1 VTEQSESVCG
11 MKEIYG
17 IIPVL
22 ATPFDEFAE
31 IDLDAFESEIHV
43 AVHEGADALAMFGL
57 ASEYYKLTD
66 HERADLLHRLVR
78 VAGSRTPIVVS
89 VSHHA
94 TEVAMRQAREAQDA
108 GASAVMILPPFFLD
122 PSLEAI
128 LEHVE
133 CIVETIEI
141 PCILQYAPAQ
151 TKITPEIL
159 ARVPVSIIKIDAV
172 PYAPAAATVPA
183 DRTRLAGYMGLD
195 LPCAIAAGCDG
206 CMPTASLV
214 PQFKRLWRLLQDE
227 PEAGRDYHAR
237 LLPLLQFMMK
247 SIEFLIACEKQLLV
261 RRNIIKSCNSRRPM
275 AQLQTEEIRALDRY
289 FSEL

>member
-1 VTEQSESVCG
+1 

-31 IDLDAFESEIHV
+31 VDLDAFESEV
-43 AVHEGADALAMFGL
+43 ELAVQDGADGLAMFGL
-57 ASEYYKLTD
+57 ASEYYKLID
-66 HERADLLHRLVR
+66 QERTDLLHRLVR
-78 VAGSRTPIVVS
+78 VAGSRAPIVVS

-94 TEVAMRQAREAQDA
+94 TEVAVRQAREARDA

-122 PSLEAI
+122 PPLDAI
-128 LEHVE
+128 LAHIE
-133 CIVETIEI
+133 CVVGTIEI

-151 TKITPEIL
+151 TKITAEIL
-159 ARVPVSIIKIDAV
+159 ARLPVSIVKIDAV
-172 PYAPAAATVPA
+172 PYAPAAAAVPP

-195 LPCAIAAGCDG
+195 LPDAIAAGCDG

-214 PQFKRLWRLLQDE
+214 PQFKQLWRLLQKE
-227 PEAGRDYHAR
+227 PEAGRADHAR

-247 SIEFLIACEKQLLV
+247 SIEFLIACEKQLLM
-261 RRNIIKSCNSRRPM
+261 RRNVIRSCNSRRPR
-275 AQLQTEEIRALDRY
+275 AQLQTEEIRLLDHY